1 MDEPRH
7 FALTIAMV
15 YRSMMW
21 VGRREGRRNVTTRRA
36 CLGALLGA
44 LLVVTLTLPKAA
56 TAGDVVCEAC
66 ICGANPFASACR
78 SADPYSTDEC
88 DAVCG
93 AGNGRPYTF
102 PVVCTD
108 FASTR
113 CPTSERGYCVDGV
126 NNDQYQNDLT
136 DCADPPAPETR
147 VARRRYPRS
156 RPSPRR
162 SLARYWL
169 RAASAHSRDATV
181 RREPS
186 VSRDSRRRA
195 FSRA

>member
-1 MDEPRH
+1 
-7 FALTIAMV
+7 
-15 YRSMMW
+15 MW
-21 VGRREGRRNVTTRRA
+21 VGRREGRRNVTPRRA

-136 DCADPPAPETR
+136 DCADPACAGDPSCPTQVPALSP
-147 VARRRYPRS
+147 VASAIAGALLVAGGLGALARRHRS
-156 RPSPRR
+156 
-162 SLARYWL
+162 A
-169 RAASAHSRDATV
+169 
-181 RREPS
+181 
-186 VSRDSRRRA
+186 
-195 FSRA
+195 